1 MQSYE
6 LSEREQ
12 VVYDFLLENDVSLN
26 EVLDVVIKSNGLVG
40 VGVISLLNEMDAHIG
55 RYTS

>member
-40 VGVISLLNEMDAHIG
+40 VGLISLLNEMDAHIG

>member
-1 MQSYE
+1 VQSYE

-40 VGVISLLNEMDAHIG
+40 VGLISLLNEMDAHIG